1 MTETSDPP
9 FYSRHVRSYL
19 MISRILVPMD
29 DSEMAQ
35 RALEYALE
43 NHPDA
48 EVTVLHVVGE
58 PSPMMGAVTGLAL
71 EDDLEAAAEERA
83 EMVFDRARDLAAT
96 HDVEITTEVQLGH
109 PTRAILNRADDL
121 DVVVIG
127 SHGGSVTDRLVV
139 GNVAQKVFRRSPVPV
154 IAVR

>member
-1 MTETSDPP
+1 
-9 FYSRHVRSYL
+9 
-19 MISRILVPMD
+19 MISRVLVPMD

-48 EVTVLHVVGE
+48 EITVLNVVGE
-58 PSPMMGAVTGLAL
+58 PSSWGGAATALAL
-71 EDDLEAAAEERA
+71 EDDVRGAAEDRAKEVFDDARERA
-83 EMVFDRARDLAAT
+83 TE
-96 HDVEITTEVQLGH
+96 HDVEIDTEVQLGH
-109 PTRAILNRADDL
+109 PVRAILNRAEDF

-127 SHGGSVTDRLVV
+127 SHGGSLVDRLVV

-154 IAVR
+154 VVVR